1 MQISLK
7 QVLIFI
13 FSLTLFSSC
22 QKEFSFENKG
32 QPVNSTAVFSLGGS
46 PSSCT
51 GFTLSGNYTAG
62 TALNSNNTVT
72 VAVNVST
79 IGAYSISTN
88 TVNGISFN
96 KTDSFTS
103 TGSQMV
109 TLIATGT
116 PLASGDFNF
125 AVNNSLGSCSFSIS
139 VLPAGPVA
147 VVTLDCAGIAPNGV
161 YTKGVALNSTNT
173 LTVPLTATTAGTY
186 TITSSF
192 NGITFSGSG
201 SIVAGTQT
209 ITLAGNGTPV
219 NEGTLPSSVTLGT
232 NTCNYSIN
240 FIPGAIPAT
249 DYLRCSIDGVAT
261 TFNVNLIAK
270 DTAINTINGFSI
282 DGTLSAIANSP
293 SLSLNLSNLLGPI
306 STGTYNFLS
315 LTTPN
320 TIFAYPIYDDST
332 ESWTQTTNNQPGNFT
347 IIVTAINSNR
357 ITGTFSGTL
366 YGANGAGPAIKTF
379 ANGEFSVPY

>member
-7 QVLIFI
+7 QLSIFI
-13 FSLTLFSSC
+13 FSCLLFIGC
-22 QKEFSFENKG
+22 EKEYSFENG
-32 QPVNSTAVFSLGGS
+32 GVAVGNTAVFSLGGS
-46 PSSCT
+46 PSACT
-51 GFTLSGNYTAG
+51 GFTLAGNYTAG
-62 TALNSNNTVT
+62 MAVNSNNTVS
-72 VAVNVST
+72 VLVNVTT
-79 IGAYSISTN
+79 IGTYSISTN

-103 TGSQMV
+103 TGSQTV
-109 TLIATGT
+109 TLIAAGT

-125 AVNNSLGSCSFSIS
+125 AVNNSLGNCSFSIS

-147 VVTLDCAGIAPNGV
+147 SVTLDCAGIAPNGV
-161 YTKGVALNSTNT
+161 YTKGVALNSSNT

-186 TITSSF
+186 TISSAF

-232 NTCNYSIN
+232 NTCNYSID

-249 DYLRCSIDGVAT
+249 DYLRCTIDSVPT
-261 TFNVNLIAK
+261 TFNVDLTAQ
-270 DTAINTINGFSI
+270 DTAINTINGLSI
-282 DGTLSAIANSP
+282 DGDVSALANSP

-306 STGTYNFLS
+306 GTGTYNFLS

-320 TIFAYPIYDDST
+320 TIFAFPIYDDGT
-332 ESWTQTTNNQPGNFT
+332 ESWTQSTNNQPGSFT
-347 IIVTAINSNR
+347 IIVTAKTSNR

-366 YGANGAGPAIKTF
+366 YGADGAGPAIKTF